1 MTDIGLMIL
10 ATVTVKIVPADTPV
24 ETILPIKITVLKLTV
39 HVTPELIVP
48 DLATVAVQLPLAIE
62 RSDGNV
68 IFTAEPDNNGFT
80 IVNVK
85 VYVVVAETRVEAGDI
100 VHVEKILGKTV
111 IVYIA
116 FA

>member
-1 MTDIGLMIL
+1 M

-24 ETILPIKITVLKLTV
+24 ETILVIKITVLRVTLQI
-39 HVTPELIVP
+39 TPELTLA
-48 DLATVAVQLPLAIE
+48 DLVTVAVQAPLAIE

-68 IFTAEPDNNGFT
+68 IFTAEPDNNGFI

-100 VHVEKILGKTV
+100 VHDEKIFGTTV
-111 IVYIA
+111 IVFIA

>member
-1 MTDIGLMIL
+1 MGLMIL
-10 ATVTVKIVPADTPV
+10 ATVTVKIVPVDTPV
-24 ETILPIKITVLKLTV
+24 ETILVIKITVLRVTLQT
-39 HVTPELIVP
+39 TPELVVA
-48 DLATVAVQLPLAIE
+48 DLVTVAVQPPLAIE

-68 IFTAEPDNNGFT
+68 IFTAEPDSNGFI

-100 VHVEKILGKTV
+100 VHDEKIFGTTV
-111 IVYIA
+111 IVFIA

>member
-1 MTDIGLMIL
+1 M
-10 ATVTVKIVPADTPV
+10 ATVTVNIVPADTPV
-24 ETILPIKITVLKLTV
+24 ETILLIKIIVLRLALQI
-39 HVTPELIVP
+39 TPELTVT
-48 DLATVAVQLPLAIE
+48 DLVTVAVQPPLAME

-68 IFTAEPDNNGFT
+68 IFTAEPDNNGFI

-100 VHVEKILGKTV
+100 VHDEKIFGTTV
-111 IVYIA
+111 IVFIA